1 MGYGLFE
8 VEEEGIVN
16 ADKSVY
22 ELFQYYND
30 EIIWATNQNG
40 YYAVSSAMEKRSN
53 PRGVYNGWANLG
65 VFQETVDAFFM
76 SNGLEINDSGSG
88 YSEEG
93 FADLPN
99 RINEDKRVDK
109 NVYNMYHGREPRFYA
124 AITYEGRSW
133 HVQPP
138 R

>member
-1 MGYGLFE
+1 METFLNFAEDMGYGLFE

-65 VFQETVDAFFM
+65 VFQETVDAF
-76 SNGLEINDSGSG
+76 S
-88 YSEEG
+88 
-93 FADLPN
+93 
-99 RINEDKRVDK
+99 
-109 NVYNMYHGREPRFYA
+109 
-124 AITYEGRSW
+124 
-133 HVQPP
+133 
-138 R
+138 